1 MRRRRRVLWKFILIL
16 LLIAALLVALL
27 LRLRVAPLMEQL
39 VVTQAENT
47 MSTLVNEIV
56 NEEIAAGSIDYD
68 RIVYFEKDVNGG
80 ITALKTNMGEV
91 NRLKTE
97 ILSAMNRGI
106 EDISVEEL
114 SIPIGNFIF
123 PEIFSGKGFLI
134 PVRIL
139 SVSTSDASFEN
150 HFSEAGI
157 NQTLHQISMNIIVNL
172 SVLTPTGTVNTQILT
187 DVVVAETIIVGNV
200 PERYVN
206 IGIPEQ

>member
-1 MRRRRRVLWKFILIL
+1 MRRHRRVLWKFILIL
-16 LLIAALLVALL
+16 LLIAVLFVVLL

-56 NEEIAAGSIDYD
+56 NEEIAEGSIDYD

-80 ITALKTNMGEV
+80 ITALKTNMSEV

-114 SIPIGNFIF
+114 SIPIGNFIL

-157 NQTLHQISMNIIVNL
+157 NQTLHQICMNIIVNL
-172 SVLTPTGTVNTQILT
+172 SVLTPTGTVKTQILT

-206 IGIPEQ
+206 VGIPEQ